1 MKKIETEKKL
11 DFLSDWKKLLEL
23 SKDRSFIISLIE
35 KLKTTPSEILEK
47 DKNAKFAI
55 FWSRF
60 NNDLVIRFNCL
71 GQKDLESFNADFD
84 FISWFP
90 VFAGKFINEKNFKN
104 IKIFSSE
111 ITEEI
116 ITKTQKE
123 VFSVLSSLQSVILD
137 YKTTGELYDQSL
149 VMNGLILPIDLLS
162 KEDFF
167 YEFLRFTEIFHK
179 NSSEFFVGRSIQS
192 VSSRTSK
199 RLIFDEQGELLF
211 PYTLIEDEIVSLTVE
226 FLCDKNRLGLK
237 SKPHTLKAKSQLSAL
252 DFICKR
258 KDRFTDLIPEWI
270 VNSNQNDLEMKVI
283 FQALELSLF
292 ESQIDLS
299 SYLNELLEFY
309 FKGKTE
315 SNIELVVEKILNFLK
330 ARRKRPA
337 QYKKILPEWIYQK
350 TYENNFLL
358 VEDFD
363 VSELD
368 SPLLKDRELILYSP
382 FSQGFTRHLNLMDQK
397 EKVKLRFFLVKNNV
411 KLHSKAKKKI
421 EKLLYTK
428 TANKKLTKS
437 SRFFL
442 EKILELEVQ
451 I

>member
-1 MKKIETEKKL
+1 MKKLETEKKL

-47 DKNAKFAI
+47 DQNAKFAI
-55 FWSRF
+55 FWNRF
-60 NNDLVIRFNCL
+60 NNDLVIRFNFL

-90 VFAGKFINEKNFKN
+90 VFAGRFINEKNFKN
-104 IKIFSSE
+104 IKILSSE

-123 VFSVLSSLQSVILD
+123 VFSFLSVLQSVILD
-137 YKTTGELYDQSL
+137 YKTTGDLYNLSIFTD
-149 VMNGLILPIDLLS
+149 MNKLTLPIDLLS
-162 KEDFF
+162 REDLFS
-167 YEFLRFTEIFHK
+167 EFLRFTEIFKK
-179 NSSEFFVGRSIQS
+179 NSLGYFVGRSIQPLN
-192 VSSRTSK
+192 SK
-199 RLIFDEQGELLF
+199 ISDRLILDKKGELLF
-211 PYTLIEDEIVSLTVE
+211 PYSLIEDEIVSLTIG
-226 FLCDKNRLGLK
+226 FLSKNNDHESLK
-237 SKPHTLKAKSQLSAL
+237 GKHKLSAL
-252 DFICKR
+252 DFVCKR
-258 KDRFTDLIPEWI
+258 KEHYPELIPEWI
-270 VNSNQNDLEMKVI
+270 ANSSQNDLEMKVI

-292 ESQIDLS
+292 ESKIDLS

-309 FKGKTE
+309 LKGKTE
-315 SNIELVVEKILNFLK
+315 SDIELVVEKILNFLK

-382 FSQGFTRHLNLMDQK
+382 FSQGFTYRLNLMDQK

-421 EKLLYTK
+421 EQLLYTK

>member
-55 FWSRF
+55 FWNRF

-104 IKIFSSE
+104 IKILSSE

-123 VFSVLSSLQSVILD
+123 VLSVLSSLQSVILD
-137 YKTTGELYDQSL
+137 YKTTGDLYDQSL

-167 YEFLRFTEIFHK
+167 IEFLRFTEIFYK
-179 NSSEFFVGRSIQS
+179 NSSEFFVGRAIQS

-199 RLIFDEQGELLF
+199 RLIFDEQGELMF

-226 FLCDKNRLGLK
+226 FLNNKNQTPK
-237 SKPHTLKAKSQLSAL
+237 TKPHTLKAKSQLSAF

-258 KDRFTDLIPEWI
+258 NDRFPDLIPEWI
-270 VNSNQNDLEMKVI
+270 ANSTQNDLEMKVI
-283 FQALELSLF
+283 LQALELSLF
-292 ESQIDLS
+292 ESKIDLS
-299 SYLNELLEFY
+299 SYLNDLLEFY

-315 SNIELVVEKILNFLK
+315 SDIELVVEKILNFLK

-363 VSELD
+363 VSELN

-382 FSQGFTRHLNLMDQK
+382 FSQGFTYRLNLMDQK

-421 EKLLYTK
+421 EQLLSTK
-428 TANKKLTKS
+428 AANKKLTKS

>member
-1 MKKIETEKKL
+1 MKKLETEKKL

-55 FWSRF
+55 FWNRF

-90 VFAGKFINEKNFKN
+90 VFAGKFINEKNFNN
-104 IKIFSSE
+104 IKILSSE

-137 YKTTGELYDQSL
+137 YKTTIDLYDQSL

-167 YEFLRFTEIFHK
+167 IEFLKFTEIFYK
-179 NSSEFFVGRSIQS
+179 NSSEFFVGRAIQS

-199 RLIFDEQGELLF
+199 RLIFDEQGELIF

-226 FLCDKNRLGLK
+226 FLNNKNQTPK
-237 SKPHTLKAKSQLSAL
+237 TKPHTLKAKSQLSAL

-258 KDRFTDLIPEWI
+258 KDRFPDLIPEWI
-270 VNSNQNDLEMKVI
+270 ANSTQNDLEMKVI
-283 FQALELSLF
+283 LQALELSLF

-299 SYLNELLEFY
+299 SYLNDLLEFY

-315 SNIELVVEKILNFLK
+315 SDIELVVEKILNFLK

-382 FSQGFTRHLNLMDQK
+382 FSKGFTRRLNLMDQK

-421 EKLLYTK
+421 EQLLSTK

-442 EKILELEVQ
+442 EKILELEIQ

>member
-55 FWSRF
+55 FWNRF

-90 VFAGKFINEKNFKN
+90 VFAGKFINEKNFNN
-104 IKIFSSE
+104 IKILSSE

-137 YKTTGELYDQSL
+137 YKTTGDLYDQSL

-167 YEFLRFTEIFHK
+167 IEFLKFTEIFYK
-179 NSSEFFVGRSIQS
+179 NSSEFFVGRAIQS

-199 RLIFDEQGELLF
+199 RLIFDEQGELIF

-226 FLCDKNRLGLK
+226 FLNNKNQTPK
-237 SKPHTLKAKSQLSAL
+237 TKPHTLKAKSQLSAI

-258 KDRFTDLIPEWI
+258 KDNFPDLIPEWI
-270 VNSNQNDLEMKVI
+270 ANSTQNDLEMRVI

-292 ESQIDLS
+292 ESIIDLS
-299 SYLNELLEFY
+299 SYVDELFEFY

-315 SNIELVVEKILNFLK
+315 SDIELVVEKILNFLK

-337 QYKKILPEWIYQK
+337 QYKKILPDWIYQK

-368 SPLLKDRELILYSP
+368 SPLLKDRELIIYSP
-382 FSQGFTRHLNLMDQK
+382 FSKGFTRLLNLMDQK
-397 EKVKLRFFLVKNNV
+397 EKVKLLFFLVKNNV

-421 EKLLYTK
+421 KQLLSTK
-428 TANKKLTKS
+428 KANKNLTKS

-442 EKILELEVQ
+442 EKLLELEVQ